1 MPTAKAGQ
9 SMDEV
14 KIVPTGGCYDCGGR
28 CLHKVHVRDGV
39 AIRVETDDAEEP
51 QLRSC
56 ARGRAYRQQVYSP
69 DRLRFPLKR
78 TGPRGSGQF
87 ERVSWEEALDTVA
100 SELLRIKE
108 TYGPKSIL
116 VVTLS
121 GSAGSLH
128 TGPMT
133 VCWLLSSFGGY
144 TPFWGDASA
153 EGAIF
158 AARATYGTLT
168 NGNTRDDLVNSRL
181 ILLWGVNPATSIFST
196 NTRYYLLKAREAGA
210 RVVVIDPRYSDTAA
224 TFADRWIPAKPGTDT
239 AVMAAMAYVM
249 ITENL
254 HDQRFLDKYTLGFE
268 KFKDYVMGIEDGVA
282 KTPTWAEA
290 KSGVPADT
298 IVWLARQYATNKPAA
313 LIPGYAPGRTAY
325 GEQYHRMAAVL
336 ASMTGNVGIH
346 GGGAACFERPLV
358 GPMVPPP
365 FSKLF
370 EGGTYE
376 ARLKQL
382 DVPRRLRSRPHAMCL
397 WDCILK
403 GTAGG
408 YPIDLKMAYIAFAN
422 PLNQFPNINKGVE
435 ALKKLEFI
443 VVHEQ
448 FMTATARFA
457 DIVLPVTTV
466 WERNDFSRPWTGGS
480 YFLYMNKVI
489 EPLLDVRSDRDICR
503 DLASRLGIQDPFW
516 DLPEEDAVRWV
527 TESMEDVMPEVV
539 DYERFK
545 RDGVYKIKRPGP
557 VIAFEKQIKDPDNNP
572 FPTLSGKIEIY
583 SQLVAD
589 LNNPEIPPIPKHLDP
604 WEGAEDP
611 LSQKYP
617 LQLLTHHHKTRAH
630 SCFDNNLLLNDLE
643 PQSLWISTQD
653 AQSRGIRNGDKVRVF
668 NDRGETII
676 QAKVTERIIPG
687 VVSLGEG
694 AWYQPDKKGRDRAG
708 SPNVLT
714 RDHYSPAGAFP
725 FNTSLVQVGKY
736 VSDTS
741 SLD

>member
-1 MPTAKAGQ
+1 M
-9 SMDEV
+9 SEV

-28 CLHKVHVRDGV
+28 CLHKVHVRHGV
-39 AIRVETDDAEEP
+39 AIRIDTDNAEEP

-56 ARGRAYRQQVYSP
+56 ARGRAYRQQIYSP
-69 DRLRFPLKR
+69 DRLRFPQKR
-78 TGPRGSGQF
+78 VGSRGEGRF
-87 ERVSWEEALDTVA
+87 ERISWDKALDMVA
-100 SELLRIKE
+100 SQLLRIKG
-108 TYGPKSIL
+108 TYGTKAIL
-116 VVTLS
+116 EVTVS
-121 GSAGSLH
+121 GGVGSLH

-133 VCWLLSSFGGY
+133 IGRLLSSFGGC

-153 EGAIF
+153 EGAVF
-158 AARATYGTLT
+158 AARTIYGTLA

-210 RVVVIDPRYSDTAA
+210 RIVVIDPRHTDTAA
-224 TFADRWIPAKPGTDT
+224 TFADHWIPIKPGTDT
-239 AVMAAMAYVM
+239 AVMASMAYVI

-254 HDQRFLDKYTLGFE
+254 HDQRFLTKYTLGFE
-268 KFKDYVMGIEDGVA
+268 KFRDYVMGIEDGVA

-290 KSGVPADT
+290 KSGVPADI
-298 IVWLARQYATNKPAA
+298 IVWLARQYATDKPAA
-313 LIPGYAPGRTAY
+313 LIPGFAPGRTAY

-336 ASMTGNVGIH
+336 AAITGNVGIH
-346 GGGAACFERPLV
+346 GGGAACFERPVV
-358 GPMVPPP
+358 GPMVPPG
-365 FSKLF
+365 FSKFF
-370 EGGTYE
+370 EGGNYE
-376 ARLKQL
+376 ERLKQL
-382 DVPRRLRSRPHAMCL
+382 DVPRRLRKRPHACRL
-397 WDCILK
+397 WDFILQ

-408 YPIDLKMAYIAFAN
+408 YPVDLKMAYIAFAN

-457 DIVLPVTTV
+457 DILLPVTNL
-466 WERNDFSRPWTGGS
+466 WERNDISRPWTGGS
-480 YFLYMNKVI
+480 YFLYLNKVV
-489 EPLLDVRSDRDICR
+489 EPPPEVRSDRDICGE
-503 DLASRLGIQDPFW
+503 LASRLGIQDPFW
-516 DLPEEDAVRWV
+516 DMPEEDAVRWV
-527 TESMEDVMPEVV
+527 AETMEDVMPEVV

-545 RDGVYKIKRPGP
+545 RDGVHKIKRPGP
-557 VIAFEKQIKDPDNNP
+557 VIAFEEQIENPDNNP

-589 LNNPEIPPIPKHLDP
+589 LDNPEIPPIPKHLDP

-611 LSQKYP
+611 LSGKYP

-630 SCFDNNLLLNDLE
+630 SCFDNNPLLNDLE
-643 PQSLWISTQD
+643 PQSLWISTRD

-676 QAKVTERIIPG
+676 QAKVTERIMPG

-694 AWYQPDKKGRDRAG
+694 AWYRPDEKGCDRAG

-714 RDHYSPAGAFP
+714 RDQYSPGGAWP
-725 FNTSLVQVGKY
+725 YNTSLVQVGKY
-736 VSDTS
+736 V
-741 SLD
+741 